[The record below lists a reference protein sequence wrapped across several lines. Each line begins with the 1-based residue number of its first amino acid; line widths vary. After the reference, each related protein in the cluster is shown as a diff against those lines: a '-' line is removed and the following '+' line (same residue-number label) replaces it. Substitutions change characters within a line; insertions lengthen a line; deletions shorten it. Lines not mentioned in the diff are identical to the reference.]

1 MASGDNPFAA
11 QDNPF
16 DSADANPFAAVPP
29 GEVTSDTAALTGA
42 MGGTFEPYFDSSSD
56 GTRSANPFVSGAPSA
71 QTNAPVAAKPGGS
84 GGASVPATAKE
95 AELARK
101 ERDLERRQAELQ
113 RREAQLPAGSQKN
126 FPKFYPLV
134 YHNIEEE
141 IPLDKQRVVR
151 IAFYSYLGLVLC
163 LSVNWFAV
171 TCELF
176 RQGATETSAWLYA
189 GIYVVTGVFGAW
201 YLWYSRLYHACKG
214 DRGLTFFF
222 FFMAYSVHCSF
233 CLWASLAPPGLLGA
247 DHAFCGI
254 FSMFEMYAQNGFIGF
269 MYMLGMF
276 CWIFETVLSGYVM
289 RSSYRMFR
297 GSGHSAE
304 SVQGEA
310 RRAGL
315 GAML

>member
-1 MASGDNPFAA
+1 V
-11 QDNPF
+11 Q
-16 DSADANPFAAVPP
+16 AVPP
-29 GEVTSDTAALTGA
+29 GDVTSDTVALTGA

-56 GTRSANPFVSGAPSA
+56 ATRSVNPFVSGAPSA
-71 QTNAPVAAKPGGS
+71 QTNAPVTAKPDSSGS
-84 GGASVPATAKE
+84 ASVPATAKE

-113 RREAQLPAGSQKN
+113 RREAQVLSLCACHFSHWIAVEPPLKRRGLLFASDRDRSLFCLANPPRTSLWHRSDDSSLPRLWAWVSSQLPAGSQKN

-163 LSVNWFAV
+163 LSINWFAV

-201 YLWYSRLYHACKG
+201 YLWCVNPSGSNPIETKYMRK
-214 DRGLTFFF
+214 
-222 FFMAYSVHCSF
+222 
-233 CLWASLAPPGLLGA
+233 PPLG
-247 DHAFCGI
+247 FPP
-254 FSMFEMYAQNGFIGF
+254 
-269 MYMLGMF
+269 
-276 CWIFETVLSGYVM
+276 
-289 RSSYRMFR
+289 
-297 GSGHSAE
+297 
-304 SVQGEA
+304 
-310 RRAGL
+310 
-315 GAML
+315 